1 MDTAATT
8 RDAGETPRGAGET
21 ASGPKRGKPG
31 RRQPLGPDSLT
42 WKYFGD
48 LRTGMLG
55 VWIGAL
61 QNMYPELGAGVEE
74 HSILLREPLQRV
86 TRSVYPIMG
95 VVYDGDRAAL
105 TGEQIRG
112 YHTTIKGVDTDGRR
126 YHALNPQTFYWA
138 HATFFMLVLK
148 TAEYFCGG
156 LTEAEKRQLFEEH
169 VQWYRMYG
177 MSMRPVPKTWEE
189 FQDYWERVC
198 RDELEL
204 NRATRDIF
212 EMRIPKPKYVMMPT
226 AIWDQMFKPLV
237 AGQRWL
243 AAGLFDPVVREK
255 AGLRWSG
262 GDEVLLRLFG
272 KFVETAFLVVPDEIR
287 LHPRALTAYKR
298 AAGKIPADAPL
309 AQAPAITAPPR
320 DRWGLPMHYVPR
332 HRTIIERAGS
342 LVHTTF
348 SLAGGLRPAR
358 PRRAA

>member
-1 MDTAATT
+1 M
-8 RDAGETPRGAGET
+8 GAGSTTT
-21 ASGPKRGKPG
+21 ASVRTARGK
-31 RRQPLGPDSLT
+31 QAKAEPLGPDSLT

-95 VVYDGDRAAL
+95 VVYDGKRAAQ

-112 YHTTIKGVDTDGRR
+112 YHSTIKGVDNEGRR
-126 YHALNPQTFYWA
+126 YHALNPETFYWA

-156 LTEAEKRQLFEEH
+156 LTESEKRQLFSEH
-169 VQWYRMYG
+169 VQWYEMYG
-177 MSMRPVPKTWEE
+177 MSMRPVPKSWEE
-189 FQDYWERVC
+189 FQEYWNRVC
-198 RDELEL
+198 RDELEV
-204 NRATRDIF
+204 NRATLDIF
-212 EMRIPKPKYVMMPT
+212 SMRIPKPKYVMMPT
-226 AIWDQMFKPLV
+226 AIWDQMFKPMV
-237 AGQRWL
+237 AAQRWL

-255 AGLRWSG
+255 AGMRWTP

-298 AAGKIPADAPL
+298 AAGKIAQDAPL
-309 AQAPAITAPPR
+309 VEAPAITAPPR
-320 DRWGLPMHYVPR
+320 DRRGLPMHYVPR
-332 HRTIIERAGS
+332 RRTIIERAGS